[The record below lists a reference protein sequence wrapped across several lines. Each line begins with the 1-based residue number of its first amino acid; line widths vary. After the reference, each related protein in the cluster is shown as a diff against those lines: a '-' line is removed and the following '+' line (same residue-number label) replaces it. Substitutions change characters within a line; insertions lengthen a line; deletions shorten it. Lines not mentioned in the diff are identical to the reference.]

1 MHGFLLLFYGCERRF
16 QSRNNTARAHVLTL
30 SEKALQKKLSENS
43 HHEFIRRTESL
54 CGCGAV
60 SEVNNEPAAKQTVA
74 AV

>member
-1 MHGFLLLFYGCERRF
+1 MHGFLLLFYGCERRSE
-16 QSRNNTARAHVLTL
+16 SRNNTARANFLTL
-30 SEKALQKKLSENS
+30 SEKALQKLSENS

-60 SEVNNEPAAKQTVA
+60 SEVNNELAAKQTVA